1 MTAGE
6 GITVPASIQPEIVFD
21 GHAAIGGGAGIGDRQ
36 QRLMWLDIP
45 HGRVH
50 RFDPATGSD
59 DVFRVGKP
67 VGAVGLHTGKIKMS
81 GRLSGKWRSR
91 GLVRRLRVPA
101 CARVRAGQ
109 TIYLGVR
116 NRRAIHGKEK
126 VYGSI
131 RKGAPRSGAPF
142 VRLPEDLF
150 PGREKVRC
158 LIPERA
164 AGQRHALVG

>member
-21 GHAAIGGGAGIGDRQ
+21 GHAAIGGGAGIGDRE

-81 GRLSGKWRSR
+81 GRLSGKWRSS
-91 GLVRRLRVPA
+91 GLVRRL
-101 CARVRAGQ
+101 
-109 TIYLGVR
+109 
-116 NRRAIHGKEK
+116 
-126 VYGSI
+126 
-131 RKGAPRSGAPF
+131 
-142 VRLPEDLF
+142 
-150 PGREKVRC
+150 
-158 LIPERA
+158 
-164 AGQRHALVG
+164 